1 VRGSGGIFDVSWD
14 GGLLFS
20 KKQAGRFPQ
29 PGEVEALL
37 QAHLARNPGQ

>member
-1 VRGSGGIFDVSWD
+1 VTWD
-14 GGLLFS
+14 NQLLFS

-37 QAHLARNPGQ
+37 QTRLAGNPGT